1 MFWRNPTAKQ
11 DSLRVLVRGL
21 RAKIESGN
29 IPQYILTERNFGYRF
44 IHHCCA
50 PGQGSNL
57 AYLQAFHTSIAIFAG
72 RKSLERQPSRANE
85 AVCEYPKKNRRSF
98 YCASPVEMTILS
110 RGYQALLAETL
121 AGTTE
126 LSSRPERTRFPTS
139 RCQQRPRMRLSLK
152 RAART
157 RSTPRFSTGNPG
169 ERSGGTCGSFS
180 GYSHNLREYSSSYGR
195 TKVVP

>member
-57 AYLQAFHTSIAIFAG
+57 AYLQAFHTSIAIFACC
-72 RKSLERQPSRANE
+72 KSLERSLPRANE
-85 AVCEYPKKNRRSF
+85 AVCENPKKNRRSF
-98 YCASPVEMTILS
+98 DCASPVEMTILS

-121 AGTTE
+121 WA
-126 LSSRPERTRFPTS
+126 
-139 RCQQRPRMRLSLK
+139 QQNCHPD
-152 RAART
+152 
-157 RSTPRFSTGNPG
+157 RSVPG
-169 ERSGGTCGSFS
+169 FLLRGASNDHVCGS
-180 GYSHNLREYSSSYGR
+180 
-195 TKVVP
+195 P